1 MSGSIR
7 EQVSEELKRAK
18 AEGSLRADRI
28 KAIVKAAVS
37 QAIAELKEGS
47 GEVGT
52 IARDVIQA
60 VSDEVKGKGQ
70 DVALDIR
77 ASVEGVVEGI
87 SETRRDAIAKSQ
99 EQIQALEVEVVEQ
112 ERLLQEEVENALV
125 KIEMDEQTNGSG
137 DADLKAAIASI
148 LTHVRDSEAVANM
161 KVQYA
166 RLKAKLAVLDAN
178 LANRYG
184 DRYDEVKRHL
194 DSAKTWYDN
203 AKTSTEAGETSVVQ
217 EKYAEFEQRLGELGT
232 ALARKEKQLK
242 ERLTELWKTTSQL

>member
-1 MSGSIR
+1 MSGSIH

-28 KAIVKAAVS
+28 KEIVKAAVS

-52 IARDVIQA
+52 IARDVVQA
-60 VSDEVKGKGQ
+60 VSDEVKGKSQ
-70 DVALDIR
+70 SVASDIR

-87 SETRRDAIAKSQ
+87 SETRREAIAKNQ
-99 EQIQALEVEVVEQ
+99 EQIQVLEVEVVEQ

-125 KIEMDEQTNGSG
+125 KIETDTQTNGIE
-137 DADLKAAIASI
+137 DTDLKATIASI
-148 LTHVRDSEAVANM
+148 LSHIRDSEAVANM
-161 KVQYA
+161 KAQYA

-178 LANRYG
+178 LASRYG

-194 DSAKTWYDN
+194 DSAKAWYDN
-203 AKTSTEAGETSVVQ
+203 AKTSTEAGDKSVVQ
-217 EKYAEFEQRLGELGT
+217 EKYTEFEQRLGELGT
-232 ALARKEKQLK
+232 ALASKEKQIK